1 MEYQKQLLSVVRS
14 LVSVSQQDLVPV
26 TQDLFTVT
34 MSVLGMAADPTI
46 TRQAQGKVQAIN
58 ISSTVSTY
66 ALCLLV
72 SKQKMGLLF
81 TKNKVY
87 YGFYKQSIVSR

>member
-58 ISSTVSTY
+58 ASSTVSTY

-81 TKNKVY
+81 TKYKVS
-87 YGFYKQSIVSR
+87 YGYK

>member
-14 LVSVSQQDLVPV
+14 LVSVSQQDLLPV
-26 TQDLFTVT
+26 TQDLFTVI

-58 ISSTVSTY
+58 VSSTVSTY

-72 SKQKMGLLF
+72 GKQKMGLLF
-81 TKNKVY
+81 TKYKVS
-87 YGFYKQSIVSR
+87 YGFYK